1 MIIVDYSQTSIS
13 TFMAESGGRA
23 DAEIN
28 TPLIRHMILNTIR
41 SYKKKFGEEFGEVVI
56 ACDNRHYWR
65 RDVYPLYKA
74 NRKGNREASGL
85 DWASIFEALNA
96 VRNEIAEFMPYPV
109 IDVEGAEADD
119 VIGTLCEYSQT
130 NDLKDGP
137 LFSESQPVLIV
148 SGDHDFQ
155 QLQKYSNVAQ
165 WSPSRKRMVKIKESA
180 HEVLMEHIIVGD
192 KGDGV
197 PNILSDDDVFV
208 TGKRQRPIRK
218 ILLAEWKKQQPEE
231 WVNGDMAHGYTRNK
245 QLVDLSQTPQ
255 EIKDQIVFEYV
266 AQKDKGRSDIFNY
279 FLQYQLNGMMDVIQE
294 F

>member
-41 SYKKKFGEEFGEVVI
+41 SYKKKFGEEFGEVII

-85 DWASIFEALNA
+85 DWNSIFDALNA

-119 VIGTLCEYSQT
+119 VIGAFCEYSQT

-137 LFSESQPVLIV
+137 LFSERKTVLIV

-155 QLQKYSNVAQ
+155 QLQKYSNVSQ
-165 WSPSRKRMVKIKESA
+165 WSPSRKRMVKIKEPA
-180 HEVLMEHIIVGD
+180 HEVLMEHIIIGD

-208 TGKRQRPIRK
+208 SGKRQRPIRK
-218 ILLAEWKKQQPEE
+218 ILLAEWKKKQPEE
-231 WVNGDMAHGYTRNK
+231 WVNGEMAHGYTRNK

-255 EIKDQIVFEYV
+255 EIKDQIVFEYN
-266 AQKDKGRSDIFNY
+266 AQKDKGRSEMFNY
-279 FLQYQLNGMMDVIQE
+279 FLQYKLNGMMDVIQE